1 MLSSTLKRLLDGE
14 RLEREEARDV
24 VAKLLANDVAP
35 AQVAAL
41 LTLIQSRRATAEE
54 LAGFADGVA
63 AAAIP
68 FPAEVAGAID
78 TCGTGGDGR
87 GTLNLS
93 TAAALVAAA
102 AGATVLKH
110 GNRAATSKSGSAD
123 LLERL
128 GIAIDLDAAA
138 AIECARA
145 HRFAFL
151 FARRYHPLLA
161 KLAPIRASIGFPTLF
176 NLLGPLVNPA
186 RVRRQVLGVH
196 DRAAQERVA
205 AALRLRG
212 CDHALVIHGDGGEGG
227 VDEATP
233 AGPLRVLVVR
243 ADHPIREELRDPQTL
258 GVPRAPLAALK
269 VASAEESAAR
279 VTAVLRGEGGTAR
292 DAVLLNAG
300 LALEVAGVAEDWRS
314 GFAVAARALDDG
326 SARRLV
332 ETLRGQAGAPA

>member
-14 RLEREEARDV
+14 RLEREEARGV
-24 VAKLLANDVAP
+24 VQKLLASEVAP

-63 AAAIP
+63 AAALP
-68 FPAEVAGAID
+68 FPGEIAGAID

-110 GNRAATSKSGSAD
+110 GNRAATSKSGSAE

-128 GIAIDLDAAA
+128 GIAIDLDAGAA
-138 AIECARA
+138 LECARA

-196 DRAAQERVA
+196 DLRAQERVA
-205 AALRLRG
+205 AALALRG
-212 CDHALVIHGDGGEGG
+212 CDHALVIHGEGG

-243 ADHPIREELRDPQTL
+243 KDAPIREELRDPAAL
-258 GVPRAPLAALK
+258 GVPRTPLAELV
-269 VASAEESAAR
+269 VADPDESAAR
-279 VTAVLRGEGGTAR
+279 VTAVLRGATGAAR
-292 DAVLLNAG
+292 DAVLLNAA
-300 LALEVAGVAEDWRS
+300 LALEVAGVAADWS
-314 GFAVAARALDDG
+314 EGFATAARALDDG
-326 SARRLV
+326 SAWRLV
-332 ETLRGQAGAPA
+332 GTLRREKGAPA